1 MKGNTLMQATS
12 IDANIQDFLA
22 LHASN
27 DFYFDP
33 AWLNLITS
41 LYGYTLY
48 PLTTT
53 NSSGRTTGFLPLCY
67 LQSPLTGRRL
77 VSLPFS
83 DACPL
88 LAEDDASANDLVDQ
102 AIHLARER
110 QVRYLELRTG
120 QHETL
125 ARRDDLTIANLYASW
140 LIPLDPDPQVVYA
153 RLHQGARRKIKK
165 ARKMGVQVRIAERRE
180 DMLAYYRLHLLTR
193 TKKHGM
199 PSQSLAFFLRLW
211 DAFAPGGQIHLELAE
226 YEGKV
231 VAAHITAFYGKT
243 ARYMYG
249 ASDERY
255 HDLGAGYLLTWE
267 EIAWGCQHGYQ
278 TLDLG
283 RTAYANPGL
292 MQYKRSWG
300 ALEEASPYYY
310 YPAIQGLAA
319 TPESSR
325 KYQLLTR
332 CWKRL
337 PLQVSGPLGGY
348 LYRHLG

>member
-1 MKGNTLMQATS
+1 MTPGTL
-12 IDANIQDFLA
+12 IDTNLEDFIA
-22 LHASN
+22 RNAGDN
-27 DFYFDP
+27 FYFDS
-33 AWLNLITS
+33 AWLHLITS
-41 LYGYTLY
+41 LYGYTLI

-53 NSSGRTTGFLPLCY
+53 DSSGAITGFLPLCY

-83 DACPL
+83 DHSPM
-88 LAEDDASANDLVDQ
+88 LAADGASANDLIDQ
-102 AIHLARER
+102 AIRLAQEK

-125 ARRDDLTIANLYASW
+125 AQRDDLTMANLYASW
-140 LIPLDPDPQVVYA
+140 RIALDPDSQVPYA

-165 ARKMGVQVRIAERRE
+165 ARNQGVQVRIAERRE
-180 DMLAYYRLHLLTR
+180 DMLEYYRLHLLTR

-211 DAFAPGGQIHLELAE
+211 DAFAPGGQVHLELAE
-226 YEGKV
+226 YAGKV

-267 EIAWGCQHGYQ
+267 SAAWGCEHGYQ
-278 TLDLG
+278 VLDLG
-283 RTAYANPGL
+283 RTAYANAGL
-292 MQYKRSWG
+292 MQYKKSWG
-300 ALEEASPYYY
+300 AIEEPSPYYY

-337 PLQVSGPLGGY
+337 PLRISGPLGGH

>member
-1 MKGNTLMQATS
+1 MAQVTLVDS
-12 IDANIQDFLA
+12 GLQDFLA
-22 LHASN
+22 THASN
-27 DFYFDP
+27 DFYYDP

-41 LYGYTLY
+41 LYGYTLI

-53 NSSGRTTGFLPLCY
+53 DSSGRITGFLPLCSV
-67 LQSPLTGRRL
+67 QSILTGRRL

-83 DACPL
+83 DSCPL
-88 LAEDDASANDLVDQ
+88 LAEDEASANDLVDQ
-102 AIHLARER
+102 AVQLARQK

-125 ARRDDLTIANLYASW
+125 AQRTDLVTANLYASW
-140 LIPLDPDPQVVYA
+140 LIQLGPDPDTVHKH
-153 RLHQGARRKIKK
+153 LHQGARRKIKK
-165 ARKMGVQVRIAERRE
+165 ARTQGVQVRIAERRE
-180 DMLAYYRLHLLTR
+180 DMLEYYRLHLLTR
-193 TKKHGM
+193 SKKHGM
-199 PSQSLAFFLRLW
+199 PAQPLAFFLRLW
-211 DAFAPGGQIHLELAE
+211 DAFAPNGQIHLELAE
-226 YEGKV
+226 YEGKA

-278 TLDLG
+278 QLDLG

-300 ALEEASPYYY
+300 ASEEPSPYYY

-325 KYQLLTR
+325 KYQLLTNY
-332 CWKRL
+332 WKRL
-337 PLQVSGPLGGY
+337 PLQVSGPLGGM